1 MQWRR
6 IYNLVRRTP
15 LCGVSAAT
23 ELRLKGTEDVR
34 PERAALEEALCS
46 GGGLTI

>member
-1 MQWRR
+1 MWCS
-6 IYNLVRRTP
+6 IDNLVRRTL
-15 LCGVSAAT
+15 LCVVFASA
-23 ELRLKGTEDVR
+23 ELGLKGTESVR